1 MNGPNRMERA
11 STDTTFRDAYSGMTD
26 GELLSI
32 AADRESLVDRA
43 KLALDDELR
52 RRQLGEADLVQ
63 HRAHLDSIRRHDER
77 ERKLR
82 TLRRRRWIQDWFTAP
97 PLFLGFLAAWITRYM
112 ALHIFSTSRFTA
124 NAAAGAI
131 ALATMIV
138 SAIAGLVIL
147 GKRSKWRKRS
157 SGKM

>member
-1 MNGPNRMERA
+1 MERA
-11 STDTTFRDAYSGMTD
+11 SSATFREAYSAMTD
-26 GELLSI
+26 AELLSI
-32 AADRESLVDRA
+32 AADRETLVDEA

-52 RRQLGEADLVQ
+52 RRQLGEADLLQ

-82 TLRRRRWIQDWFTAP
+82 TLRRRRWIQDWFTDP
-97 PLFLGFLAAWITRYM
+97 PLVLGLVAAWAARYV
-112 ALHIFSTSRFTA
+112 ALHVFSASRFTA
-124 NAAAGAI
+124 NVVAGAI
-131 ALATMIV
+131 ALATMII

-157 SGKM
+157 SGSM